1 MASLSTRLQ
10 AILDM
15 WREFERQDRMG
26 RLPAAEARRAD
37 AADIAPVAV
46 EVASLEA
53 RLAAAEAALAKA
65 DARWREV
72 IRARHIKVDV
82 SHNAY
87 GEGISECGWCG
98 GIWRTVG
105 DDEADGHD
113 DGCPAAP
120 VEPPHA

>member
-1 MASLSTRLQ
+1 MGELIDRLTVQ
-10 AILDM
+10 ATAQV
-15 WREFERQDRMG
+15 FK
-26 RLPAAEARRAD
+26 AR
-37 AADIAPVAV
+37 IAL
-46 EVASLEA
+46 LEA

-113 DGCPAAP
+113 EGCPAAP
-120 VEPPHA
+120 GDPPHA